1 MFVRKWIGEQVEIR
15 ERDRLLAHLFSANR
29 NIFEAK
35 WYTTDVKRIERLKKI
50 EQLILTETNI
60 VMLDDKIEGM
70 TKCQEQDLEKQ
81 DVVNPNVK

>member
-1 MFVRKWIGEQVEIR
+1 MEMEIR

-35 WYTTDVKRIERLKKI
+35 WYTQDVKRIDRLKKI

-60 VMLDDKIEGM
+60 IMLDEKIEGI

-81 DVVNPNVK
+81 SAVNPESK